1 MVRLGYAR
9 RTVMDR
15 KTLAALEL
23 LAVFFV
29 LILISVVIGIL
40 NSTRAEAQITQ
51 GNNNNSNTNTASF
64 FSLPELF
71 SNVEGSVVQVTA
83 SNELGISGIG
93 SGFVY
98 DNNSHIIT
106 SSSLVDQSNAT
117 LRVTFLDGTT
127 YHAKLVGSD
136 PLTDLAILNVPEVP
150 EEKLKPLALGNS
162 TELKIGEQIATIGSP
177 YGIAGALTLGVVAKV
192 GFLFSMEG
200 TPYSIPDTIVADLPV
215 YLGNSGGP
223 LFNMKGQ
230 VVGMTSAS
238 FTQTSISFSVS
249 SNTIKKV
256 VPSLISSGS
265 FAHPS
270 LGLSGTDITP
280 ELAEAIGLREEQHG
294 FLVIDVD
301 PGGPAAKAGIFGS
314 SLDQSATVNVDG
326 REIALG
332 GDVIVAAD
340 GMPVRKIDDLI
351 SYIFA
356 EKSVGDNLKLTIF
369 RNGQFQDINIIVEAK
384 SP

>member
-1 MVRLGYAR
+1 
-9 RTVMDR
+9 
-15 KTLAALEL
+15 
-23 LAVFFV
+23 
-29 LILISVVIGIL
+29 
-40 NSTRAEAQITQ
+40 
-51 GNNNNSNTNTASF
+51 
-64 FSLPELF
+64 LPELF

-83 SNELGISGIG
+83 SNELGISGTG

-136 PLTDLAILNVPEVP
+136 PLTDLAILKVPEVP
-150 EEKLKPLALGNS
+150 EQKLKPLALGNS
-162 TELKIGEQIATIGSP
+162 TELKIGEQVATIGSP

-200 TPYSIPDTIVADLPV
+200 TPYSIPDTIVADLSV

-238 FTQTSISFSVS
+238 LTQTSISFSVS

-256 VPSLISSGS
+256 VPSLISSGA

-280 ELAEAIGLREEQHG
+280 ELAEAIGLREEQRG
-294 FLVIDVD
+294 FLVIEVD

-314 SLDQSATVNVDG
+314 SLNQSATVNVDG

-340 GMPVRKIDDLI
+340 GIPVRKIDDLLG
-351 SYIFA
+351 YIFA
-356 EKSVGDNLKLTIF
+356 EKSVGDNLELTIF
-369 RNGQFQDINIIVEAK
+369 RNGQFQDINIILEAK